1 MLAKP
6 LDNLLP
12 RHDYEQAAHLA
23 LRQLERSLMDLSDLR
38 VFNGLRLM
46 SNLDNQSQHAFT
58 LDHLVLHRHGF
69 IVVENAAMM
78 LELNVN
84 GVGEWTHIYCD
95 APLRIPSPLLQVE
108 RKLKRLHSFLEPH
121 APVLRREN
129 TQQFYFYPLTY
140 HKLVVLADD
149 VKLQTPRGMTLPDLV
164 KASHLPKKLQMLAA
178 ESRRKAKATLGYKS
192 KGLELSETELYKI
205 SAFLRNQHEP
215 K

>member
-6 LDNLLP
+6 FDNSLA
-12 RHDYEQAAHLA
+12 RHDYEEAANLA
-23 LRQLERSLMDLSDLR
+23 YKQLERTLMDLPDLR
-38 VFNGLRLM
+38 VFNGLRLV
-46 SNLDNQSQHAFT
+46 QGQHAFT

-69 IVVENAAMM
+69 IVIENASMM

-84 GVGEWTHIYCD
+84 AMGEWVHVYCD

-121 APVLRREN
+121 ATVLRQES

-140 HKLVVLADD
+140 HKVVVLADD

-164 KASHLPKKLQMLAA
+164 KSNQLPKKLQMLAA
-178 ESRRKAKATLGYKS
+178 ESRRKAKATLGYKA
-192 KGLELSETELYKI
+192 KGLELSDTELYKI
-205 SAFLRNQHEP
+205 SAFLRSQHEP

>member
-6 LDNLLP
+6 FDTSLA
-12 RHDYEQAAHLA
+12 RHDYEEAANLA
-23 LRQLERSLMDLSDLR
+23 YKQLERSLMDLSDLR
-38 VFNGLRLM
+38 VFNGLRLV
-46 SNLDNQSQHAFT
+46 QGQHAFT

-69 IVVENAAMM
+69 IVIENAVMM

-84 GVGEWTHIYCD
+84 VMGEWTHIYCD

-108 RKLKRLHSFLEPH
+108 RKLKRLHSVLEPH

-140 HKLVVLADD
+140 HKVVVLADD
-149 VKLQTPRGMTLPDLV
+149 VKLQAPREMSLPDLV
-164 KASHLPKKLQMLAA
+164 KVNQLPRKLQAIAA
-178 ESRRKAKATLGYKS
+178 ESRRKAKATLGYKA
-192 KGLELSETELYKI
+192 KGLELSESELYKI
-205 SAFLRNQHEP
+205 SAFLRSKHEP

>member
-6 LDNLLP
+6 LDTSLA

-23 LRQLERSLMDLSDLR
+23 FKQLERSLMDLPDLR
-38 VFNGLRLM
+38 VFSGLRL
-46 SNLDNQSQHAFT
+46 LQGQHAFT

-69 IVVENAAMM
+69 IIIENAAMM
-78 LELNVN
+78 KGLSVN
-84 GVGEWTHIYCD
+84 ALGEWTHIYCD
-95 APLRIPSPLLQVE
+95 APLRIPSPHVQVE

-121 APVLRREN
+121 ASVLRRDN
-129 TQQFYFYPLTY
+129 AQQFYFYPLTY

-149 VKLQTPRGMTLPDLV
+149 VKLQLPKGMNLPDFV
-164 KASHLPKKLQMLAA
+164 KASQLPRKLQTLAA
-178 ESRRKAKATLGYKS
+178 ESRRKAKATLGYKA
-192 KGLELSETELYKI
+192 KGLELSDSELFKI